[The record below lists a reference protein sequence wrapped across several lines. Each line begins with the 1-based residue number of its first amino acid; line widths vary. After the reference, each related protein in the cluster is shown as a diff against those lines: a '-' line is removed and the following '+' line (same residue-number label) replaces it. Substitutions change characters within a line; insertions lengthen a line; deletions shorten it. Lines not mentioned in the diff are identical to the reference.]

1 MEIPEKLLYTKDHE
15 WLSINN
21 NTAIIGVTD
30 YAQGELGDIIFIEF
44 PEIGTEFNQG
54 DPMGTIEAVKT
65 VADLYAPISGR
76 VDEINRRLEEEPDII
91 NREPYEG
98 GWIVKLTSIPNDKS
112 NLLSF
117 KEYKSLIK

>member
-21 NTAIIGVTD
+21 NTAIIGITD

-44 PEIGTEFNQG
+44 PEIGAKFNQG

-65 VADLYAPISGR
+65 VADIYAPISGR
-76 VDEINRRLEEEPDII
+76 VGEVNRRLEEEPDII